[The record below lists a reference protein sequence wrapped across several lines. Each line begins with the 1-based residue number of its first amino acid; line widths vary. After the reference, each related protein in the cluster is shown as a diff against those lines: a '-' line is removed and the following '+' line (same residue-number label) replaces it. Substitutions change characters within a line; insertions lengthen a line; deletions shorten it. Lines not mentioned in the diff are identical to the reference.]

1 MNSSINEPCYGIL
14 CHRQYVDRVSNAM
27 LGVDDEWLTI
37 HASGEDAICPS
48 HVPPTKQ
55 HSSKKCLIIPTC
67 KEKGPRKDRTGY
79 SLLVLQDCI
88 ISPAALPPTAR
99 RQLSWAG
106 RLTLK
111 TEIIGQDQNI
121 ESNTAGKKRARSNEP
136 EDKLTDSYIAIINK
150 TATEM
155 WIELVNNGFD
165 IEKDILRIDVHPKK
179 INSNSEVCLALQQA
193 AKRATSSTSDSPIQL
208 ALSAAVATTVINVV
222 FQSQNTAFL
231 GTATSKEHF
240 EQLNQKLN
248 DYATKEV
255 VVEATDS
262 KSGLDK
268 SSSCQLLSTVPVSRA
283 HYKLSQVFEDENL
296 LDKIASLRGI
306 EAKGIHSKHTLLNHG
321 SGLDVGASP
330 GGWTQVLCND
340 LGLTTVSLDPAT
352 LAQRVEVLDG
362 VTHVRAELSSKEAI
376 AGTAQATPYST
387 IVCDASLSNPTKLI
401 EKITH
406 SLESI
411 SALLHESGNEKRV
424 VTWPLCTVFTLKFPH
439 KTSGSIDRHISV
451 ASEALP
457 KYFKR
462 IAVLDGEGNNIE
474 VIYKICHLFANS
486 ISERTVI
493 ALLYKGGDRT
503 MNGTKK

>member
-1 MNSSINEPCYGIL
+1 MAMNSINEPCYGIL

-27 LGVDDEWLTI
+27 LGVDDEWITI

-55 HSSKKCLIIPTC
+55 HSSNKCLIIPTC

-88 ISPAALPPTAR
+88 ISPAVLPPTAR

-106 RLTLK
+106 RLTRK
-111 TEIIGQDQNI
+111 TEIIGQDQNR
-121 ESNTAGKKRARSNEP
+121 ESNTVGKKRARSNES
-136 EDKLTDSYIAIINK
+136 EDEQTDSYIAIINK

-155 WIELVNNGFD
+155 WKELVNDGFD

-193 AKRATSSTSDSPIQL
+193 AKRATSSTSDGPIKL
-208 ALSAAVATTVINVV
+208 ALSAAVATIVLNVV
-222 FQSQNTAFL
+222 FQSQNTAFW
-231 GTATSKEHF
+231 GTSTSNEHF

-268 SSSCQLLSTVPVSRA
+268 SSCQLLSTVPVSRA

-306 EAKGIHSKHTLLNHG
+306 KAKGIQSKRMLLNHG

-340 LGLTTVSLDPAT
+340 IGLETISLDPAT

-376 AGTAQATPYST
+376 AGMAQATPYST

-439 KTSGSIDRHISV
+439 KTSGSIDRHTSV
-451 ASEALP
+451 VLEALP
-457 KYFKR
+457 NYFKR
-462 IAVLDGEGNNIE
+462 MAMLDGEGSVE

-493 ALLYKGGDRT
+493 ALFYKGRR
-503 MNGTKK
+503 